1 MKGIQP
7 QEGETL
13 KILSTGVNRQ
23 VLRAVDAQ
31 VLLSGGL
38 EDLLNARLVR
48 VQQRARLHVL
58 RDQLAA
64 CPWAVLP
71 VAQHGQGQVFIC
83 LFLLTCVGKG
93 AWRSR
98 WKDTKESKLPYS
110 SAQGPQIFLAPAH
123 TCTHTH
129 THTHSSW
136 IPLPPS
142 PCSKGAELPA
152 GGSPPFTSVHL
163 SQHFLT
169 LLFLL

>member
-64 CPWAVLP
+64 CPWDVLP

-123 TCTHTH
+123 TGTHTH
-129 THTHSSW
+129 THTLLGFLFH
-136 IPLPPS
+136 L
-142 PCSKGAELPA
+142 LPA
-152 GGSPPFTSVHL
+152 PREL
-163 SQHFLT
+163 NC
-169 LLFLL
+169 LLVAPLHSLVSI